1 MNRFDQFCNQI
12 IQEQYTTTAREVL
25 YRRYGREVADNMIAK
40 IKARGKD
47 SYLEKKYIL
56 PDYSDANLDRVIKVI
71 LKNDMVSR
79 EYGKKISGG
88 ATPLTWYD
96 KNPEIYLASD
106 APTIGDSVKELEGKS
121 GVPQHRTSPYD
132 VLGHE
137 TTHTLQID
145 RNTPSLTYEFA
156 AVLGELKRWYYGE
169 TGILLDAD
177 ATDVQINQLI
187 NYCKQRDIFNKLAYG
202 KDIDFEKL
210 LRTSEGKEV
219 FRRIVKQTPVKSNTA
234 TV

>member
-1 MNRFDQFCNQI
+1 VFVCLFGPTLRPGTPRDGGLPGRSAPHAEI
-12 IQEQYTTTAREVL
+12 KTIQTIHQTNYTKTH
-25 YRRYGREVADNMIAK
+25 
-40 IKARGKD
+40 IK
-47 SYLEKKYIL
+47 
-56 PDYSDANLDRVIKVI
+56 
-71 LKNDMVSR
+71 
-79 EYGKKISGG
+79 
-88 ATPLTWYD
+88 
-96 KNPEIYLASD
+96 
-106 APTIGDSVKELEGKS
+106 
-121 GVPQHRTSPYD
+121 
-132 VLGHE
+132 